1 MTESLP
7 PRGVEK
13 QTRKEFRLSPA
24 DWDMIVRRMRAKGQT
39 NFSKFARELLTTG
52 VISVSYQRTLSDSLE
67 RHLSAIGNNINQ
79 IARQANTNKMAT
91 YEMVNDTFVLLSEVH
106 KAISNLGDS
115 SGGRKDQT
123 DTFNAESS
131 D

>member
-1 MTESLP
+1 MTKSLS

-24 DWDMIVRRMRAKGQT
+24 DWDMIARRMRAKGQK

-79 IARQANTNKMAT
+79 IARQANTNNMAT
-91 YEMVNDTFVLLSEVH
+91 HEMVNEAYALLTEIHRAV
-106 KAISNLGDS
+106 SNLGDNNGS
-115 SGGRKDQT
+115 SGDRR
-123 DTFNAESS
+123 S
-131 D
+131 DNGDA